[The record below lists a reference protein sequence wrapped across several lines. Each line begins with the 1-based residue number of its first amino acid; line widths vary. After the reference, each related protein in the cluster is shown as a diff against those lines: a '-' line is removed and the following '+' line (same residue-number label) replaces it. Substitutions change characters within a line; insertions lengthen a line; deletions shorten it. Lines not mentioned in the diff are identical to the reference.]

1 MYQSDSYKNLVL
13 IQANSDMNS
22 WLKQKLSFWLE
33 KHMRK
38 KCFNNLKLSLLTY
51 DTHDICWFL
60 DPALKM
66 TLNFS
71 TTRNSNLCAQQIQ
84 SVQSKFLIYSEANN
98 WFWTPYIIRNW
109 NRSTKYDMYIM
120 PILYLNINELI

>member
-22 WLKQKLSFWLE
+22 WLKQKLSFWLRKTYE
-33 KHMRK
+33 KNCCK
-38 KCFNNLKLSLLTY
+38 NLKLSLLTD

-60 DPALKM
+60 DPALKL

-71 TTRNSNLCAQQIQ
+71 TTRNSNLCAPQIQ
-84 SVQSKFLIYSEANN
+84 SVQSKFLIYSETNN
-98 WFWTPYIIRNW
+98 WFRTPCIIRNW

-120 PILYLNINELI
+120 PILYLNINELS